1 MLSYGMIS
9 SLDGFVAG
17 VDGDFDWAEPDEE
30 THRFVNERERTIGTY
45 LYGRRMFETM
55 RAWADDDWL
64 VDQPDYV
71 REYADIWRA
80 ADKVVFSTTLAA
92 PGIERT
98 RVEPHLD
105 LLAIRTVKESSDT
118 DLSVSGPTLA
128 ADLLRAG
135 LVDELVIYVAPA
147 VVGAGTRLLPPGLRL
162 DLSLVEENWFASG
175 IVFLRYTVRNDGL
188 PDLTVPR

>member
-1 MLSYGMIS
+1 MGTLSYGMIS

-17 VDGDFDWAEPDEE
+17 ADGDFDWAEPDEE
-30 THRFVNERERTIGTY
+30 THRFVNERERSVGTY

-55 RAWADDDWL
+55 RAWAEDDWL
-64 VDQPDYV
+64 VDAPDYV

-80 ADKVVFSTTLAA
+80 ADKVVYSTTLAV

-105 LLAIRTVKESSDT
+105 LRAIRTVKESSDT
-118 DLSVSGPTLA
+118 ELSVSGPTLA

-135 LVDELVIYVAPA
+135 LVDELAIYVAPA
-147 VVGAGTRLLPPGLRL
+147 IVGAGTRLLPTGLRL
-162 DLSLVEENWFASG
+162 DLSLLEEHRFASG
-175 IVFLRYTVRNDGL
+175 IVFLRYAVRGTDGS
-188 PDLTVPR
+188 PA